1 MKKSDIFDLIL
12 KTFGLFFFY
21 IFIDY
26 VVNMYVF
33 LTNGMVIEN
42 NYISSYSLYAV
53 VLLFLS
59 IVFVFKSSLLTN
71 WILKKEEQENVVNFI
86 TDKKS
91 LIQMA
96 SVIIGGYLLINSI
109 MDILHFAIT
118 DLYNVNSSY
127 RGAYAIVYS
136 KYVSAILK
144 LVISWFLV
152 FKAGFISNYYMD
164 KLDIRSKEEKEE

>member
-12 KTFGLFFFY
+12 KTFGIFLFYRFIDFTVNIY
-21 IFIDY
+21 IF
-26 VVNMYVF
+26 
-33 LTNGMVIEN
+33 LTDGFAMDD
-42 NYISSYSLYAV
+42 NYIPSYFLYAV

-71 WILKKEEQENVVNFI
+71 WILKKEEMEDAVSFI

-91 LIQMA
+91 MIQIA
-96 SVIIGGYLLINSI
+96 SIIIGGYLLINSI

-136 KYVSAILK
+136 KYISAILK